1 MRSNIGNLPVA
12 TARLLQDVRAC
23 KLCEPHLPLGA
34 RPVLQVHPEARILVV
49 GQAPGTKVHSS
60 GVPFDDASGERLRE
74 WMGIDR
80 ATFYDPTQLAIVPM
94 GFCYPG
100 TGKSGDLPPRPEC
113 APRWRRQVL
122 EQMPGISLTLVIGQY
137 AQAWHLP
144 QSGNRN
150 VTAVVQAWQE
160 FAPAVIPLPHPSPR
174 NNIWLKRNPW
184 FAETLLPEL
193 KARVA
198 SARVSGFSGC

>member
-1 MRSNIGNLPVA
+1 MRFNRGNLPVA

-80 ATFYDPTQLAIVPM
+80 ATFYDPTQLAIVPTAE
-94 GFCYPG
+94 CSLQSA
-100 TGKSGDLPPRPEC
+100 TGAC
-113 APRWRRQVL
+113 QFFHW
-122 EQMPGISLTLVIGQY
+122 
-137 AQAWHLP
+137 
-144 QSGNRN
+144 
-150 VTAVVQAWQE
+150 
-160 FAPAVIPLPHPSPR
+160 
-174 NNIWLKRNPW
+174 
-184 FAETLLPEL
+184 
-193 KARVA
+193 
-198 SARVSGFSGC
+198 